1 LSQNA
6 SANSILVIIDGGNVT
21 GVFCTRPAAELEIV
35 DYDNMRCEPEGVAEF
50 TNPDN
55 LAAVY

>member
-1 LSQNA
+1 MK
-6 SANSILVIIDGGNVT
+6 IVVIIDGGNVT